1 MAIDYAV
8 IEQGIK
14 VGMAFSIPAKMEVCK
29 SLLVTLGG
37 TSVSDHFTDEEINYV
52 KEALAAAAGMV
63 VTEEG
68 LRFKEVK

>member
-29 SLLVTLGG
+29 SLLFTLGG